1 MGTSGAQTEGL
12 SPDFLRRAVAYFD
25 LHGPML
31 VACPSAN
38 SARVLKD
45 SKLSMSYYDN
55 LDADEVSG
63 SQPDLT
69 FNSFVSCY
77 HKGVNFS
84 NADQIAEGIQRLG
97 RRKQWVVTCRN
108 ITRCSEI
115 SSHLRLDVDHRVLF
129 LNTDSGDVT
138 ESFVV
143 NGALR
148 ENVLSNINQASS
160 TKMRLDVGA
169 TPNKRR
175 SDLGGKELTV
185 VTEDQAP
192 NVFIKERAEPAKVTT
207 PSGDVLEAVPAEDLG
222 GAVVEVLR
230 HLESDLNFTS
240 AVFRRQDRTWGS
252 QVTEGGEIRWTG
264 MVATLHKKEADL
276 AATSLTNIFY
286 R

>member
-1 MGTSGAQTEGL
+1 MGTDGAQTEGL
-12 SPDFLRRAVAYFD
+12 SPDLLRLAVAYFD

-45 SKLSMSYYDN
+45 SKLSMSYYDD

-77 HKGVNFS
+77 HKGENFS
-84 NADQIAEGIQRLG
+84 NAEQIAEGIQRLG

-148 ENVLSNINQASS
+148 ENVLANINQAPS
-160 TKMRLDVGA
+160 TKLRLDVGA
-169 TPNKRR
+169 TPNQRR

-207 PSGDVLEAVPAEDLG
+207 PSGDVLEAVPKEDLG

-240 AVFRRQDRTWGS
+240 TVFRRRDRTWGS
-252 QVTEGGEIRWTG
+252 QVREGGEIRWTG